1 MNMKNAMRN
10 VLISSSLAAALAAC
24 GGPGGGK
31 DTPPA
36 PPTVV
41 ATSQADK
48 FGVKFGQNF
57 RASADGEPASV
68 DDGDLVPVSWTT
80 EPIDIVP

>member
-1 MNMKNAMRN
+1 MKTTIRN
-10 VLISSSLAAALAAC
+10 LLLGASLAATLAAC

-41 ATSQADK
+41 ATSQEDK

-57 RASADGEPASV
+57 RAPKDGEPSPV
-68 DDGDLVPVSWTT
+68 NDGDLVPVSWTT
-80 EPIDIVP
+80 EPIDIVH

>member
-1 MNMKNAMRN
+1 MKNAMRN
-10 VLISSSLAAALAAC
+10 VMISSSLAAALAAC
-24 GGPGGGK
+24 GGPGGGR

-41 ATSQADK
+41 TTSQEDK
-48 FGVKFGQNF
+48 FGVKFGENF
-57 RASADGEPASV
+57 RAPANSEPASV
-68 DDGDLVPVSWTT
+68 GDGDIVPVSWTT

>member
-1 MNMKNAMRN
+1 MTIKRAMRN
-10 VLISSSLAAALAAC
+10 VLISASLAAALAAC
-24 GGPGGGK
+24 GGPGGGRDK
-31 DTPPA
+31 PPV

-41 ATSQADK
+41 TTSQEDK

-57 RASADGEPASV
+57 RAPAQSEPASV
-68 DDGDLVPVSWTT
+68 NDGDLVPVSWTT

>member
-41 ATSQADK
+41 TTSQEDK

-57 RASADGEPASV
+57 RAPADGEPSPV
-68 DDGDLVPVSWTT
+68 NDGDLVPVSWTT
-80 EPIDIVP
+80 EPIDIVN